1 MTFTLESLCG
11 VKCGTS
17 AACVSVWQKRLALS
31 SFLKSSTTKTD
42 TRNVPGVSADVFITL
57 VLALLSVTAILTAGV
72 DMQSP
77 DPLSTPEALCMSAC
91 FFLLFLPVSV
101 WEILFPIPYGANFH
115 QVNKKG
121 KKKAWKKWEEKVQ
134 SEKKRE
140 TEKRGRIRRWE
151 WRGRGAT
158 GERQRLVMPVSIWQV
173 AMLWRWT
180 GGRDGAPDLSQN
192 ATCHRAFMSLPAKQY
207 VRGIKNHYALSEL
220 CCYSAPQKNNH

>member
-121 KKKAWKKWEEKVQ
+121 KKKHEKN
-134 SEKKRE
+134 ERRKFNLKR
-140 TEKRGRIRRWE
+140 KGRRRKE
-151 WRGRGAT
+151 AELGDESGGA
-158 GERQRLVMPVSIWQV
+158 
-173 AMLWRWT
+173 
-180 GGRDGAPDLSQN
+180 GGRQGRDKDWWCQFPYDKWRCYEDGRAAEMERLTFPKMPHVTVLLCHSPQN
-192 ATCHRAFMSLPAKQY
+192 NMSGA
-207 VRGIKNHYALSEL
+207 
-220 CCYSAPQKNNH
+220 

>member
-1 MTFTLESLCG
+1 M
-11 VKCGTS
+11 KCGTS
-17 AACVSVWQKRLALS
+17 AARVSVWQKRLALS

-77 DPLSTPEALCMSAC
+77 DPLSTPEALCMRAC

-101 WEILFPIPYGANFH
+101 WEILFPMPYGANFH
-115 QVNKKG
+115 QVNKKE
-121 KKKAWKKWEEKVQ
+121 KIAWKNERRKFNL
-134 SEKKRE
+134 KRKGRRRKE
-140 TEKRGRIRRWE
+140 AELGDERGGAW
-151 WRGRGAT
+151 GAT